1 MALVLVVALP
11 TAVGAFLPVTR
22 LTAAVVVTALV
33 AVAIT
38 YVYFVAPRITIA
50 EEAITVD
57 NPWRSHVI
65 PWGALIDVNTRFHLT
80 LVTAEG
86 PVHALAAPSPGG
98 FAAMRSKP
106 DQDARTGRVHRQ
118 GAGGV
123 RPGDLPN
130 HSSGQLAA
138 VIRGHWQDRVEA
150 EDLDTSEVATSAPR
164 VINLVV
170 TLGGLALVLV
180 LWLLA

>member
-1 MALVLVVALP
+1 MLVLVVAIP
-11 TAVGAFLPVTR
+11 TTVGAFTPVTR
-22 LTAAVVVTALV
+22 LTAAVVATALL

-38 YVYFVAPRITIA
+38 YLYFVGPRITIA

-57 NPWRSHVI
+57 NPWRRHVI
-65 PWGALIDVNTRFHLT
+65 PWGALIDINTRFHLT
-80 LVTAEG
+80 LVTAQG

-98 FAAMRSKP
+98 FSAMRSKP

-118 GAGGV
+118 GAGGM

-130 HSSGQLAA
+130 HGSGQLAA
-138 VIRGHWQDRVEA
+138 VVRGHWQDRVEA
-150 EDLDTSEVATSAPR
+150 GDLDTAAVMTTSPR
-164 VINLVV
+164 VGNLVV
-170 TLGGLALVLV
+170 TLGGLVLVGV